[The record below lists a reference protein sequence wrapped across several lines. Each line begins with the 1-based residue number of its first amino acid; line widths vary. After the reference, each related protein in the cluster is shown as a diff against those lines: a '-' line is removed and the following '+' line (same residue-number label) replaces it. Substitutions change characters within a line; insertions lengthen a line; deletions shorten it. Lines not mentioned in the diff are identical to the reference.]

1 VEKDLLQ
8 QQRYMNPIFAI
19 PDKNIEIPTFDF
31 WRNEITITSSYG
43 AAPDY
48 LEESLELIKNK
59 KINVSD
65 LILHKFPLTEI
76 VKGFELVTFVRLL
89 RRYSRSTWIVAIRR
103 MALREFGAEIAG
115 KSFYCIFPVRLRDS
129 ASPVMQRDIDKII
142 DHLKLSFYAERS
154 PPPQVVQQELFM
166 AAEES

>member
-1 VEKDLLQ
+1 
-8 QQRYMNPIFAI
+8 
-19 PDKNIEIPTFDF
+19 
-31 WRNEITITSSYG
+31 
-43 AAPDY
+43 
-48 LEESLELIKNK
+48 
-59 KINVSD
+59 
-65 LILHKFPLTEI
+65 
-76 VKGFELVTFVRLL
+76 
-89 RRYSRSTWIVAIRR
+89 

-166 AAEES
+166 AAEESGEYFWKHPGLLFVDLWGVVYFIAIGLAYCLDLVTFELDILSAISSFRDVSKWK